1 MSLDPMQAARLIK
14 LCGMFSSDHA
24 GERDTA
30 ARLADQLLRQ
40 NKLTW
45 SDVIGNGR
53 HSWREPQTKWDTV
66 CIVAKYRSVLTEW
79 EQKFIMDLARR
90 GEADYS
96 VKQVAIL
103 EKLLNKVRACVELAA

>member
-30 ARLADQLLRQ
+30 ARLADQLVRQ

-53 HSWREPQTKWDTV
+53 YTWREPQTTWDVV

-79 EQKFIMDLARR
+79 ERKFITDLAQR
-90 GEADYS
+90 GDAGFS
-96 VKQVAIL
+96 PKQTAIL
-103 EKLLNKVRACVELAA
+103 GKLLNKVRACVELAA